1 MFGVSNEGRGWRCTG
16 GGDVVFRWSV
26 VVWCGS
32 RRRRG
37 SGLPLPAISSVDG
50 AYLSRPP
57 RPNSRHATPEIEF
70 EYSAYSLKRHT
81 RMTSQYIPSAPGD
94 VIVPAMEKIDPFL
107 RFLTKATST
116 ATVPLA
122 LLQSILPK
130 NLSDGDVGVIAG
142 TDDSSCKTDR
152 TRHGDSS
159 TATSEAAT
167 SASGNRKEVDSR
179 LNEILSELSFRGV
192 LNYHPDKQT
201 VGFPLPPSSADT
213 TSNAATTNTSLPTP
227 PAKLIGKG
235 LHGSTE
241 AVAKRRMKVL
251 KWTLEREPSWACKR
265 GGVSNDEAAE
275 LDRKP
280 SATSA
285 SKPVNK
291 KEAKKSMQTDH
302 AISKDSS
309 KLIVEQA
316 KGEDKHSQQHSG
328 DLQHDN
334 SERSSAYK
342 ALHNLLSNDGKDEN
356 SAQIKPSKNWLP
368 CQAAY
373 AGSHPGRIVEYGA
386 LTKDTLDKIP
396 SDVLELFR
404 LDVNDISEESTT
416 KRSDISKHDK
426 DSTHI
431 NRRRLFQHQT
441 QAIEAAM
448 NDIHTVVCTGTGSG
462 KTMCFL
468 LPVIAKALA
477 SPGSASILLF
487 PTKALAQDQY
497 SKIKTLLQSLPNEP
511 STDIPPLHAGVIDGD
526 TPHAQRD
533 AIATDC
539 QIILTNPDTIHAA
552 LLPSWKRPSYKQ
564 LLARIDTVVI
574 DEAHVYDGTFG
585 AHVAMVLSRLK
596 RVCRVAS
603 SSNSIR
609 TADNAGNSPRNAKPL
624 FIACSATITHPE
636 QQFRLLCP
644 VKANEKV
651 CVIEKDGSPSSPKH
665 YFVWNPPIL
674 DLNGNCTGSV
684 FLPKKIK
691 STDNNCLANNTANDN
706 ISVIHIPRNSSKR
719 KRNSALELQE
729 DESISIMQYNQQ
741 LNRRRHAADET
752 ALLFARAIVANTRCI
767 AFCRTRSLVEWVYE
781 RTITAL
787 KSCPESSHLASRIE
801 SYRGGYSAQARR
813 SIEERLFKGDLIG
826 VVGTNA
832 LELGVDVG
840 GIDLTLHCGYPGSKS
855 SLLQQSGRAGRGRGV
870 PSCSVTI
877 CFSSPSEQFLW
888 RTPNSLLRRGVDVPP
903 SLPLNGSVVQGH
915 LLAAGAEFPLCGV
928 LSVTTLLNEHE
939 ESITDCPSDEEL
951 LGGQTVYQE
960 SVELLMQKGGLLTTK
975 LVHAVSAAGEKCAV
989 FETHPVVKDAW
1000 KRVSLRS
1007 IEPVNYS
1014 IVDLSHPMQGGM
1026 SDKIHSPAAVM
1037 DSIPYSRVRLFAP
1050 NVALYFFS

>member
-1 MFGVSNEGRGWRCTG
+1 
-16 GGDVVFRWSV
+16 
-26 VVWCGS
+26 
-32 RRRRG
+32 
-37 SGLPLPAISSVDG
+37 
-50 AYLSRPP
+50 
-57 RPNSRHATPEIEF
+57 
-70 EYSAYSLKRHT
+70 
-81 RMTSQYIPSAPGD
+81 MTSQYIPSAPGD

-142 TDDSSCKTDR
+142 TDNSSCKTDR
-152 TRHGDSS
+152 TRDGDSS

-291 KEAKKSMQTDH
+291 KEAKKSIQTDH

-309 KLIVEQA
+309 KHIVEQA
-316 KGEDKHSQQHSG
+316 KREDKHSQKHSG

-511 STDIPPLHAGVIDGD
+511 STDIPPLRAGVIDGD

-552 LLPSWKRPSYKQ
+552 LLPS
-564 LLARIDTVVI
+564 LHT
-574 DEAHVYDGTFG
+574 
-585 AHVAMVLSRLK
+585 
-596 RVCRVAS
+596 
-603 SSNSIR
+603 
-609 TADNAGNSPRNAKPL
+609 
-624 FIACSATITHPE
+624 
-636 QQFRLLCP
+636 
-644 VKANEKV
+644 
-651 CVIEKDGSPSSPKH
+651 
-665 YFVWNPPIL
+665 
-674 DLNGNCTGSV
+674 
-684 FLPKKIK
+684 
-691 STDNNCLANNTANDN
+691 NN
-706 ISVIHIPRNSSKR
+706 
-719 KRNSALELQE
+719 
-729 DESISIMQYNQQ
+729 Y
-741 LNRRRHAADET
+741 
-752 ALLFARAIVANTRCI
+752 
-767 AFCRTRSLVEWVYE
+767 
-781 RTITAL
+781 
-787 KSCPESSHLASRIE
+787 
-801 SYRGGYSAQARR
+801 
-813 SIEERLFKGDLIG
+813 
-826 VVGTNA
+826 
-832 LELGVDVG
+832 
-840 GIDLTLHCGYPGSKS
+840 
-855 SLLQQSGRAGRGRGV
+855 
-870 PSCSVTI
+870 
-877 CFSSPSEQFLW
+877 
-888 RTPNSLLRRGVDVPP
+888 
-903 SLPLNGSVVQGH
+903 
-915 LLAAGAEFPLCGV
+915 
-928 LSVTTLLNEHE
+928 
-939 ESITDCPSDEEL
+939 
-951 LGGQTVYQE
+951 
-960 SVELLMQKGGLLTTK
+960 
-975 LVHAVSAAGEKCAV
+975 
-989 FETHPVVKDAW
+989 
-1000 KRVSLRS
+1000 
-1007 IEPVNYS
+1007 
-1014 IVDLSHPMQGGM
+1014 
-1026 SDKIHSPAAVM
+1026 
-1037 DSIPYSRVRLFAP
+1037 
-1050 NVALYFFS
+1050 